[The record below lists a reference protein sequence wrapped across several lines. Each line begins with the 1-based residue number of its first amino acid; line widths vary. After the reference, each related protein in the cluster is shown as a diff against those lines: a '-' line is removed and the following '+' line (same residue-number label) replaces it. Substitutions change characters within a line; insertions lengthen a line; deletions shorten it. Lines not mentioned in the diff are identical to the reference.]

1 MDEDKKKIVVH
12 KISIIQNDI
21 KIMKDTMFD
30 LKMEM
35 NEIKNLI
42 RQIILEN
49 ENKKPEISK
58 GWFWG

>member
-1 MDEDKKKIVVH
+1 MDEEKKKIVLH

-30 LKMEM
+30 MKMEM
-35 NEIKNLI
+35 NEMKNLI